1 MCMGKEG
8 LSMQVTVKYDDVRGA
23 LEPLVG
29 LKLKGNIS
37 GPPTSKLPL
46 REIVERGLQGRIRYS
61 EEYRGSRIVAVEI
74 SDRLWLICHFSS
86 EQPDDFC
93 IAVEGEKA
101 WDRILEAADK
111 LSRFTKESYSV
122 ILSAIVHALQGII
135 TGEEEEVE
143 EISDP
148 DQVIEE
154 LLTWLPEYIAV
165 TD

>member
-1 MCMGKEG
+1 
-8 LSMQVTVKYDDVRGA
+8 MQITVRYDDVRKA
-23 LEPLVG
+23 LEPLTG
-29 LKLKGNIS
+29 LKLRGQIS

-46 REIVERGLQGRIRYS
+46 RTIVEKGLAERVRAV

-74 SDRLWLICHFSS
+74 GDGLWLICHFSS

-93 IAVEGEKA
+93 IAVEGERA
-101 WDRILEAADK
+101 WERVVEAADK
-111 LSRFTKESYSV
+111 LSRLTKETYTV

-148 DQVIEE
+148 DQIIEE

>member
-1 MCMGKEG
+1 V
-8 LSMQVTVKYDDVRGA
+8 SMQITVKYDDVRKA

-29 LKLKGNIS
+29 IKLRGNIS

-46 REIVERGLQGRIRYS
+46 RRIVEDALKEHIQSI
-61 EEYRGSRIVAVEI
+61 EEYRGSRIVAVRI
-74 SDRLWLICHFSS
+74 ADDLWLLCHFSTD
-86 EQPDDFC
+86 QPDDFC
-93 IAVEGEKA
+93 LALEGENVWERVA
-101 WDRILEAADK
+101 EAANK
-111 LSRFTKESYSV
+111 LSRLTKESYTV

-154 LLTWLPEYIAV
+154 LLTWLPEYIAI
-165 TD
+165 TE